1 MPNAAGDPGPK
12 KRGDALDTHALRRA
26 AGTGRRS
33 ERSAPMATA
42 AARRGSVVPERT
54 ALEPEGGVSNSTV
67 G

>member
-33 ERSAPMATA
+33 ERRAPMAT
-42 AARRGSVVPERT
+42 ARRGSVVPERT
-54 ALEPEGGVSNSTV
+54 ALEPQGGVSNSTV